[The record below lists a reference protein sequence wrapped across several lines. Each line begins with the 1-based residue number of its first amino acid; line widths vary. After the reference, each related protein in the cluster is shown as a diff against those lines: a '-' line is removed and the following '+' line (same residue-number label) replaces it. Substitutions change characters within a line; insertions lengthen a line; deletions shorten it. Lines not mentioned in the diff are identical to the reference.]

1 MTSRRNCSMTGTKGF
16 DTATISLTILLLLN
30 LLATMDCAPHRRSHL
45 RTLRLCSKRLSD
57 ALYLVCS
64 DRGYNEP
71 FPYNGDDRPRGP
83 SGPGLV
89 EECCHDSCSYE
100 QLEQYCK
107 PMSEEKREGSRDVI
121 EESIRIVKL
130 QLDSSTDVQSPSKEE
145 KLRSNHHT
153 KKGKDCR
160 MKNGRKIGHGN
171 RSGEC
176 H

>member
-1 MTSRRNCSMTGTKGF
+1 MI
-16 DTATISLTILLLLN
+16 ALTILLLLN

-64 DRGYNEP
+64 DTGYNEP
-71 FPYNGDDRPRGP
+71 FPYNDEDKPRGP
-83 SGPGLV
+83 PGPGLV
-89 EECCHDSCSYE
+89 EECCYHSCSYE

-107 PMSEEKREGSRDVI
+107 PTSEEKRGGSRDVI
-121 EESIRIVKL
+121 EESIRIVNL
-130 QLDSSTDVQSPSKEE
+130 PDSSTEIQSPSREE
-145 KLRSNHHT
+145 KTRSNHHT

-160 MKNGRKIGHGN
+160 TKNGRKQGHGN